1 MYKDKLLVVC
11 GIWYV
16 EGSNG
21 HRGWRGCTNSETSY
35 SSPRPTVLG
44 VPVSWWLIPFI
55 RGRRQAKKKP
65 RRLWRGAVW
74 VRAATYS
81 PGCNPSTIG
90 AAGLNFSVR
99 DGKRWDPCA
108 GPPKIFARHKA

>member
-1 MYKDKLLVVC
+1 IPYTIYHLSIPGSGECLFPGGVVRSLRLRTAVH
-11 GIWYV
+11 G
-16 EGSNG
+16 
-21 HRGWRGCTNSETSY
+21 
-35 SSPRPTVLG
+35 PRPTVLCVRVLVADSIYQG
-44 VPVSWWLIPFI
+44 KTT
-55 RGRRQAKKKP
+55 GKKKP